1 MLLTYYLHSSKH
13 PPPQPILVQA
23 ILIKWSGLVTTP
35 PMKGHENRRGLR
47 KKKVDG
53 KREREKKKRHRGGRE
68 GERKERRKDGGREGK
83 EIRIR
88 EGMVVKAFNP
98 STQEAFK

>member
-1 MLLTYYLHSSKH
+1 MRIGEDL
-13 PPPQPILVQA
+13 
-23 ILIKWSGLVTTP
+23 
-35 PMKGHENRRGLR
+35 ERR
-47 KKKVDG
+47 KSMG
-53 KREREKKKRHRGGRE
+53 KEREKKKKRHRGGRE

>member
-1 MLLTYYLHSSKH
+1 MRIGEDL
-13 PPPQPILVQA
+13 
-23 ILIKWSGLVTTP
+23 
-35 PMKGHENRRGLR
+35 ERRKSMGKER
-47 KKKVDG
+47 KKRDIEG
-53 KREREKKKRHRGGRE
+53 GEREK
-68 GERKERRKDGGREGK
+68 GEKDGGREGK